1 MKKYTIWLSSFLL
14 LFVLSSCNPKMK
26 KSTSTSTPN
35 SQTTAAM
42 TKSDMLVG
50 KWKFADIHGKE
61 DMDEAGMK
69 MLKSFFG
76 SLKLSFS
83 EDRTYTAFIMGK
95 DDGGNWK
102 LNDSE
107 DKVLMRKSRFCFEE
121 IIKWLRKKNAL
132 AKWNIH
138 CQGVSFY
145 KFS

>member
-1 MKKYTIWLSSFLL
+1 
-14 LFVLSSCNPKMK
+14 MK

-50 KWKFADIHGKE
+50 KWKFTDTHEKE

-107 DKVLMRKSRFCFEE
+107 DKVLMTSNNSGENMEMTVLELSADKL
-121 IIKWLRKKNAL
+121 IIKLEKAAFVLKK
-132 AKWNIH
+132 
-138 CQGVSFY
+138 S
-145 KFS
+145 

>member
-107 DKVLMRKSRFCFEE
+107 DKVLMTSNNSGENMEMTVLELSADKL
-121 IIKWLRKKNAL
+121 IIKLEKAAFVLKK
-132 AKWNIH
+132 
-138 CQGVSFY
+138 S
-145 KFS
+145 